1 MQKGTGRNI
10 FVAATYAA
18 TLLLGL
24 LLGQNYVD
32 QQGNKP
38 GSSLVPI
45 GLSDNAY
52 KIQQALDIISTSY
65 MDSLDLDSLQN
76 GAINHIVAHL
86 DPYSSYL
93 MPKETQAQSQAL
105 EGTFEGIGLE
115 YFNLHDTLLVV
126 GLLSNGPAEQ
136 AGLRVG
142 DRIFQ
147 IDSTQVTGRNLA
159 RQVVDRLIRGK
170 KGSEVRIQVLR
181 EGELLAQPLTVVRD
195 QVQVSSIDVAYLV
208 QPTVGYVRIRRFG
221 LNTAE
226 DFRTA
231 ILELKKQGATSL
243 ILDLR
248 DNGGGYFHIAIR
260 LANEFFADKKL
271 LVYTEGAYEKRKEY
285 SSEGAGAYSTGKLVV
300 LINEAT
306 ASASEIVAGAVQDW
320 DRATVVGRRSFGKGI
335 VQEQFDFS
343 DGSRMNLSISRYYTP
358 LGRSIQKKYTANW
371 SNMNDF
377 PSMYR
382 GLWALDTT
390 YSHQQMFRTSE
401 GRELFS
407 GGGIRPDIEVSI
419 DSNAISMLY
428 QQIVESSYIEQFV
441 YERFTKQSPA
451 YSIENFL
458 QGYHLPKEEYD
469 DFVQY
474 IAERGIAIQG
484 RKQQD
489 LLELIQTDIEAI
501 VGRYYFGRS
510 AYFKVQNRTDDFVE
524 KALAVLIPP
533 RDTVS
538 QDVLAR
544 ARRR

>member
-1 MQKGTGRNI
+1 MQKSTGRSI

-32 QQGNKP
+32 QQGSQP

-52 KIQQALDIISTSY
+52 KIQQALDLITNSY

-126 GLLSNGPAEQ
+126 GLISNGPADK
-136 AGLRVG
+136 AGLKVG

-147 IDSTQVTGRNLA
+147 IDSTQVTGKNVA
-159 RQVVDRLIRGK
+159 RKVVERLIRGT
-170 KGSEVRIQVLR
+170 KGTEVRIRVIR
-181 EGELLAQPLTVVRD
+181 EGRLLNEPVKVVRD
-195 QVQVSSIDVAYLV
+195 QVHVSSIDVAYMV

-231 ILELKKQGATSL
+231 ILDLKKQGATSL

-260 LANEFFADKKL
+260 LANEFFEDKKL
-271 LVYTEGAYEKRKEY
+271 LVYTEGAHEKKKEY
-285 SSEGAGAYSTGKLVV
+285 FSEGNGSYPDGKLVV

-335 VQEQFDFS
+335 VQEQFDFA
-343 DGSRMNLSISRYYTP
+343 DGSRINLSISRYYSP

-371 SNMNDF
+371 SNMIEHA
-377 PSMYR
+377 SMYR
-382 GLWALDTT
+382 GLWALDTAFA
-390 YSHQQMFRTSE
+390 HEQVFQTSQ
-401 GRELFS
+401 GRQLFS
-407 GGGIRPDIEVSI
+407 GGGIWPDVQVSI
-419 DSNAISMLY
+419 DSNAISLLY
-428 QQIVESSYIEQFV
+428 REIVESSFIEQFV

-458 QGYHLPKEEYD
+458 HGYHLPQQEYEE
-469 DFVQY
+469 FIRY
-474 IAERGIAIQG
+474 IAERGIVVND
-484 RKQQD
+484 RKQKD

-501 VGRYYFGRS
+501 VGRYYFGRG
-510 AYFKVQNRTDDFVE
+510 AYFKVKNRTDDYVE
-524 KALAVLIPP
+524 RALQILVPP
-533 RDTVS
+533 DTAS
-538 QDVLAR
+538 AIRLE
-544 ARRR
+544 

>member
-93 MPKETQAQSQAL
+93 LPRETQAQSQAL

-115 YFNLHDTLLVV
+115 YFNINDTLLVV
-126 GLLSNGPAEQ
+126 GLLANGPAEK

-181 EGELLAQPLTVVRD
+181 DGQLLPKPLTVVRD
-195 QVQVSSIDVAYLV
+195 QVQVSSIDVAYMV
-208 QPTVGYVRIRRFG
+208 KPTVGYIRIRRFG

-226 DFRTA
+226 DFRTS
-231 ILELKKQGATSL
+231 ITELKKQGATRL

-260 LANEFFADKKL
+260 LANEFFGDKKL

-285 SSEGAGAYSTGKLVV
+285 YSEGNGIYSEGELVV

-343 DGSRMNLSISRYYTP
+343 DGSRMNLSISRYFTP

-382 GLWALDTT
+382 GLWAVDTT
-390 YSHQQMFRTSE
+390 YAHQQMFRTSE

-419 DSNAISMLY
+419 DSNAISLLY
-428 QQIVESSYIEQFV
+428 QQIVESSFIEQFV

-469 DFVQY
+469 DFIAY
-474 IAERGIAIQG
+474 ISERGIAING
-484 RKQQD
+484 RKRQD

-510 AYFKVQNRTDDFVE
+510 AYFKVKNRTDDFVE
-524 KALAVLIPP
+524 QALALLLPSP
-533 RDTVS
+533 EPENS
-538 QDVLAR
+538 EELR
-544 ARRR
+544 AQRR

>member
-93 MPKETQAQSQAL
+93 LPRETQAQSQAL

-126 GLLSNGPAEQ
+126 GLLANGPAEK

-170 KGSEVRIQVLR
+170 KGSEVRIHVLR
-181 EGELLAQPLTVVRD
+181 EGELLSQPLTVVRD
-195 QVQVSSIDVAYLV
+195 QVQVSSIDVAYMLE
-208 QPTVGYVRIRRFG
+208 PTVGYIRIRRFG

-231 ILELKKQGATSL
+231 ILELKKQGANSL

-260 LANEFFADKKL
+260 LANEFFVDKKM

-285 SSEGAGAYSTGKLVV
+285 FSEGNGVYSEGKLVV
-300 LINEAT
+300 LINEST
-306 ASASEIVAGAVQDW
+306 ASASEIVAGALQDW
-320 DRATVVGRRSFGKGI
+320 DRATIVGRRSFGKGI
-335 VQEQFDFS
+335 VQEQFDFA

-382 GLWALDTT
+382 GLWAVDTT
-390 YSHQQMFRTSE
+390 YAHQQMFRTSE

-407 GGGIRPDIEVSI
+407 GGGIQPDIEVSI
-419 DSNAISMLY
+419 DSNAISLMY
-428 QQIVESSYIEQFV
+428 QQIVGSSLIEQFV

-458 QGYHLPKEEYD
+458 QGYHLPKEEYE
-469 DFVQY
+469 DFIKY
-474 IAERGIAIQG
+474 ISERGIALNTRRQG
-484 RKQQD
+484 D

-510 AYFKVQNRTDDFVE
+510 AYFKVKNRTDDFIE
-524 KALAVLIPP
+524 QALAVLIQP
-533 RDTVS
+533 S
-538 QDVLAR
+538 EAR
-544 ARRR
+544 TNELSAGQRR